1 MRAKS
6 LVSGHLLRQ
15 RRPQLIGL
23 LLLALVLQVSAGVG
37 MSYVAGFS
45 QVHTVLT
52 HWSAPWLAVMVGAIV
67 VSFIGYFWA
76 YRGIY
81 RVEQGPRLRRGQ
93 MIAVVAGGFGG
104 FLAHG
109 GSALDDYA
117 LRAAGTDKRDA
128 KNRVS
133 ALAGMEHGVLGV
145 IGTVA
150 GIVVLAEGRAA
161 PPADFSL
168 PWAAIPIP
176 GFALAF
182 WLAERYRD
190 RFHERPGL
198 SGKVG
203 VFLDSIHLNR
213 LLFLRPRRHGPAVLG
228 MMGYWLT
235 DAFAMWAALEAFGYT
250 MNAAALFIGY
260 ATGMVFT
267 RRTGPLGGAGVL
279 EVVLPVTI
287 WVSGAPLP
295 VAVVSVFVY
304 RIVTLWLP
312 MPFGLASLGTLRE
325 MGKPGTPGAEQPA
338 SSTEP
343 ALTHHRTDQVSSK
356 N

>member
-1 MRAKS
+1 
-6 LVSGHLLRQ
+6 VLR
-15 RRPQLIGL
+15 R
-23 LLLALVLQVSAGVG
+23 
-37 MSYVAGFS
+37 
-45 QVHTVLT
+45 
-52 HWSAPWLAVMVGAIV
+52 WSAPWLAVMVGAIV
-67 VSFIGYFWA
+67 ISFVGYYWA

-81 RVEQGPRLRRGQ
+81 RVEQGPRLRRRQ

-117 LRAAGTDKRDA
+117 LRAAGSNKRDA
-128 KNRVS
+128 SSRVS
-133 ALAGMEHGVLGV
+133 ALAGMEHGVMAV
-145 IGTVA
+145 IGTIA

-161 PPADFSL
+161 PPVDFSL
-168 PWAAIPIP
+168 PWAVIPVP

-190 RFHERPGL
+190 RLRDRPGL
-198 SGKVG
+198 AGKMG
-203 VFLDSIHLNR
+203 VFLESIHFNR
-213 LLFLRPRRHGPAVLG
+213 LLFLRPHRHGPAVLG
-228 MMGYWLT
+228 MTGYWLT
-235 DAFAMWAALEAFGYT
+235 DAFAMWAALAAFGYT

-295 VAVVSVFVY
+295 IAVVSVFVY

-312 MPFGLASLGTLRE
+312 MPFGLASLGTLRD
-325 MGKPGTPGAEQPA
+325 MGKQGTPGAEQSA
-338 SSTEP
+338 TSTEP
-343 ALTHHRTDQVSSK
+343 ALGHRQTEISS
-356 N
+356 